1 MPNPPVIQGYAGGLL
16 AANHKVYV
24 GDPLTNMVS
33 VFDRDTFQP
42 QQKFPVHAPWRMT
55 CDKDG
60 KLWIINRSESDPN
73 KGWWYTS
80 EDPNSTAQVTQY
92 DPVTGKPTGKN
103 IENMTGATAVAMTP
117 DNTLLVAGPNS
128 QVLEFDIS
136 GAQPVPSGALGVK
149 GGVYSD
155 PAGVMGP
162 DRLFGLWGVGCDKA
176 GNIYT
181 LARLPNEAT
190 GIDLRSFTHDGKTM
204 NWQLYNVEF
213 TGICGV
219 DPASDGL
226 DVYTAATHFRLDPT
240 KPPGQQAEWKGYT
253 LSPAY
258 DDGRFTQGWNSPMMR
273 RLDGRL
279 YMYQRT
285 GNYIGIFRPGPAETF
300 IPSSLID
307 IAETWLFGTTTGDHA
322 HELDWP
328 PQQPLVPG
336 PPVHPGDKTP
346 GPPVKIRWSWRDE
359 SGDGKMQA
367 SEIKPDPA
375 LQVGYVSGIWVDT
388 KGDIWMCGDHTKI
401 WHLPMLGFD
410 THQNPIYDSTKQIV
424 PKSPPEFGEILR
436 IQYDS
441 DTDTM
446 YLTGNPLN
454 FQGKIFGGALGV
466 LIIRYDHWSTSPTVK
481 WKISVPQS
489 DSDQHFPAF
498 YVAGDR
504 VFVMQRFMSRIW
516 VYNSI
521 DGTFV
526 GTITPT
532 QKTGAS
538 GWCDQTFGIQAF
550 ERKDGSYCV
559 FAEDDYRPK
568 IRFYYVPPQPQPSP
582 PLPLPSVSNP

>member
-1 MPNPPVIQGYAGGLL
+1 
-16 AANHKVYV
+16 
-24 GDPLTNMVS
+24 
-33 VFDRDTFQP
+33 
-42 QQKFPVHAPWRMT
+42 
-55 CDKDG
+55 
-60 KLWIINRSESDPN
+60 
-73 KGWWYTS
+73 
-80 EDPNSTAQVTQY
+80 
-92 DPVTGKPTGKN
+92 
-103 IENMTGATAVAMTP
+103 
-117 DNTLLVAGPNS
+117 
-128 QVLEFDIS
+128 
-136 GAQPVPSGALGVK
+136 
-149 GGVYSD
+149 
-155 PAGVMGP
+155 
-162 DRLFGLWGVGCDKA
+162 
-176 GNIYT
+176 
-181 LARLPNEAT
+181 
-190 GIDLRSFTHDGKTM
+190 
-204 NWQLYNVEF
+204 
-213 TGICGV
+213 
-219 DPASDGL
+219 
-226 DVYTAATHFRLDPT
+226 
-240 KPPGQQAEWKGYT
+240 
-253 LSPAY
+253 
-258 DDGRFTQGWNSPMMR
+258 
-273 RLDGRL
+273 
-279 YMYQRT
+279 MYQRT

-336 PPVHPGDKTP
+336 PPAHPGDKTP
-346 GPPVKIRWSWRDE
+346 GPSVKIRWSWRDE
-359 SGDGKMQA
+359 NGDGKIQP
-367 SEIKPDPA
+367 SEMKPDQA
-375 LQVGYVSGIWVDT
+375 LQLGFIEGIWVDN
-388 KGDIWMCGDHTKI
+388 KGDIWMCGDHSKI

-410 THQNPIYDSTKQIV
+410 THQNPIYDSAKQLL
-424 PKSPPEFGEILR
+424 PKVPPELNELLR

-446 YLTGNPLN
+446 YLTGNPTG
-454 FQGKIFGGALGV
+454 FQGKIFGAALGV
-466 LIIRYDHWSTSPTVK
+466 LIVRYDHWSTNPTVK
-481 WKISVPQS
+481 WKINVPQS

-568 IRFYYVPPQPQPSP
+568 VRFYYVPPQPQPSP